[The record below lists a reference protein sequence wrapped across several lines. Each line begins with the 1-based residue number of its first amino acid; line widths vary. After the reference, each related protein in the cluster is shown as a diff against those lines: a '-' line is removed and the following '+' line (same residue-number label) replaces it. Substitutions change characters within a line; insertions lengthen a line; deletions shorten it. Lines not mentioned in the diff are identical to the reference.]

1 MELLAFKFDYIFYTG
16 SQRVGKLIHAAASKN
31 LTPVTL
37 ELGGKSPAYL
47 DDTVDID
54 IATRRILW
62 GKFMN
67 AGQTCIAPDYL
78 LCTRAVQAKF
88 VEAAR
93 KIVPTFFGVDAKE
106 SHGYCRIVN
115 DAHFQLVF

>member
-1 MELLAFKFDYIFYTG
+1 MLSFKFDYIFYTG
-16 SQRVGKLIHAAASKN
+16 SARFGKIIHAAASKN

-37 ELGGKSPAYL
+37 ELGGKSPAYM
-47 DDTVDID
+47 DDTVDVD

-78 LCTRAVQAKF
+78 LCTKAVEAKF

-93 KIVPTFFGVDAKE
+93 KIFPTFFGMDAKE

-115 DAHFQLVF
+115 DAQFQLVF